1 MKSNRGPAAADSN
14 RRALLASARRLFA
27 ERGIGVPLSA
37 IAKDAG
43 VGQGVLYRHFP
54 NRSALAMAVFE
65 DNLAHLDQVAAE
77 ARQEHRGRAFK
88 VVWQEVLEMVLTDVA
103 FIEMA
108 VAARRDTRARGADTR
123 LGRLLEPLLTGA
135 REAGAVAPSVK
146 TMDLLRTLRA
156 CYGVVV
162 TAMDPP
168 TARADVAALMKG
180 LGLPGPDRS

>member
-54 NRSALAMAVFE
+54 NRSTLAMAVFE
-65 DNLAHLDQVAAE
+65 ENLDHLDQVAAE
-77 ARQEHRGRAFK
+77 APEGRGFTA
-88 VVWQEVLEMVLTDVA
+88 VWGEILEMVLTDIA

-108 VAARRDTRARGADTR
+108 VASRRDTRARGADTR